1 MKTLII
7 VESKGKIEKIK
18 KITGCDVDASLGHLK
33 TLKPTLKWFNVDN
46 INPEYINIK
55 EKAKVIKN
63 LKEKTKKYDKI
74 IIASDNDREGEMIG
88 LNICEILNLNPSKTD
103 RIIFNEIT
111 EKALKTALQN
121 PTKINMNIVNA
132 QKARAVLD
140 LVYGFTISPVLSKFI
155 GTFGLSAGR
164 VQSPAL
170 LEIYKRQK
178 LQYEPVEKSLK
189 ILANIDDFTAIL
201 KSKFIEKNPEK
212 WLKKIKKFKVISKE
226 TKESQE
232 NPPPPFTTSSLQQT
246 AYNTLGMTP
255 KNTMSIAQKL
265 YEQGLIT
272 YMRTDSVF
280 LSNSFLAQSKNY
292 INEKYGEKYS
302 KIRQFANK
310 GKSQNSHEAIRPTN
324 LIRFPISAPLI
335 KLYNLIVNRTL
346 ASQMSPHKFNEEI
359 TSLKTNDDVWNI
371 STKHSTFDG
380 FKILSNSIY
389 NDKKFN
395 AAINDEL
402 EFKEVSIEEHEKDT
416 KPPYNL
422 STAVKMMENEGIG
435 RPSTYASILEKL
447 QDRLYVTI
455 ETNETKIIE
464 NRKITLTDSNVS
476 SIKTEQKKG
485 GQKNCLILT
494 ELGKKVCNFFIQ
506 NLEQLTSSK
515 LTANLEENLD
525 LIAEGGLDWNKVIK
539 DFHTNMSNETSS
551 IKFEKQNNTINY
563 IKLFYDKNEIRIGL
577 VKTKY
582 GLCLRKDANGK
593 TIFQSI
599 PTKMSKGLKTEDA
612 LNLFKFPKHIGEYEI
627 KVSKYGYYVSS
638 DGKTV
643 NFDKEPKTVEEIK
656 EKLNE
661 KSKTIVKE
669 FDEIWSIR
677 NGAKGMYI
685 MKKQGKGKP
694 KFFPMK
700 NKKVE
705 DIDMNYLKS
714 L

>member
-18 KITGCDVDASLGHLK
+18 KLTGCDVDASLGHLK
-33 TLKPTLKWFNVDN
+33 CLSPTLKWFDVEN
-46 INPEYINIK
+46 IQPEYINIK

-74 IIASDNDREGEMIG
+74 IIASDRDREGEMIG
-88 LNICEILNLNPSKTD
+88 LNICEILKLNPDTTD

-140 LVYGFTISPVLSKFI
+140 LVYGFTISPVLSKYI

-178 LQYEPVEKSLK
+178 LQDAPVEKSLK
-189 ILANIDDFTAIL
+189 ILAEIDNFTAIL
-201 KSKFIEKNPEK
+201 KSKFTEKNPEK
-212 WLKKIKKFKVISKE
+212 WLKNIHKFKVISKE
-226 TKESQE
+226 TKERQE

-246 AYNTLGMTP
+246 AYNTFGMTP

-302 KIRQFANK
+302 TTRQFANK
-310 GKSQNSHEAIRPTN
+310 GKSQNAHEAIRPTN
-324 LIRFPISAPLI
+324 LIRFPSSAPLI

-346 ASQMSPHKFNEEI
+346 ASQISHHKFNEEI
-359 TSLKTNDDVWNI
+359 TILKTNDDVWNI
-371 STKHSTFDG
+371 STKHTTFDG
-380 FKILSNSIY
+380 FKVLSNSIY

-395 AAINDEL
+395 ADINDEL
-402 EFKEVSIEEHEKDT
+402 EFTEVSIEEHEKDT
-416 KPPYNL
+416 KPPYNQ

-435 RPSTYASILEKL
+435 RPSTYASILDKL
-447 QDRLYVTI
+447 QDRHYITI

-464 NRKITLTDSNVS
+464 NRKMILKDSIIS

-494 ELGKKVCNFFIQ
+494 ELGKKVCEFFIE

-525 LIAEGGLDWNKVIK
+525 LIADGGLDWNKVIK
-539 DFHTNMSNETSS
+539 DFHKNMSNETNS
-551 IKFEKQNNTINY
+551 IKIEKNNTVNY
-563 IKLFYDKNEIRIGL
+563 IKIFYDKNDIQIGL
-577 VKTKY
+577 FKTKY
-582 GLCLRKDANGK
+582 GLCLRKDENGK
-593 TIFQSI
+593 AIFQSI
-599 PTKMSKGLKTEDA
+599 PTKMSKGLTTEDA
-612 LNLFKFPKHIGEYEI
+612 LNLMKFPKKLGDYEI

-643 NFDKEPKTVEEIK
+643 NFDKEPKTVEEVK

-685 MKKQGKGKP
+685 MKKQGKP

>member
-18 KITGCDVDASLGHLK
+18 KLTGCDVDASLGHLK
-33 TLKPTLKWFNVDN
+33 TLKPTLKWFDVEN

-74 IIASDNDREGEMIG
+74 IIASDQDREGEMIG
-88 LNICEILNLNPSKTD
+88 LNICEILNLNPDTTD

-111 EKALKTALQN
+111 EKALKTALEN

-201 KSKFIEKNPEK
+201 KSKFTEKNPEK
-212 WLKKIKKFKVISKE
+212 WLKTIKKFKVISKE
-226 TKESQE
+226 TKERQE
-232 NPPPPFTTSSLQQT
+232 NPPPPFSTSSLQQT

-302 KIRQFANK
+302 TTRQFANK
-310 GKSQNSHEAIRPTN
+310 GKSQNAHEAIRPTN
-324 LIRFPISAPLI
+324 LIRFPSSAPLI

-346 ASQMSPHKFNEEI
+346 ASQMSPHKFNEKI
-359 TSLKTNDDVWNI
+359 TTLKTNDDVWNI
-371 STKHSTFDG
+371 STKHTTFDG
-380 FKILSNSIY
+380 FKVLSNSIY

-402 EFKEVSIEEHEKDT
+402 EFTEVSIEEHEKDT

-422 STAVKMMENEGIG
+422 SAAVKMMENEGIG

-447 QDRLYVTI
+447 QDRHYVTI

-464 NRKITLTDSNVS
+464 NRKMILKDTIISA
-476 SIKTEQKKG
+476 IKTEQKKG

-494 ELGKKVCNFFIQ
+494 ELGKKVCEFFIE
-506 NLEQLTSSK
+506 NLEQLTSTK

-525 LIAEGGLDWNKVIK
+525 LIAECGLDWNKVIK
-539 DFHTNMSNETSS
+539 EFHTNMSNETSS
-551 IKFEKQNNTINY
+551 IKIEKNNTVNY
-563 IKLFYDKNEIRIGL
+563 IKIFYDKNDIQIGL

-582 GLCLRKDANGK
+582 GLCLRKDANGE
-593 TIFQSI
+593 TTFQSI

-612 LNLFKFPKHIGEYEI
+612 LNLMKFPKKIGDYEI

>member
-1 MKTLII
+1 MKILII

-18 KITGCDVDASLGHLK
+18 KLTGCDVEASLGHLK
-33 TLKPTLKWFNVDN
+33 CLSPTLKWFDVEN
-46 INPEYINIK
+46 IQPEYINIK
-55 EKAKVIKN
+55 EKAKVIKS
-63 LKEKTKKYDKI
+63 LKEKAKKYDKV

-88 LNICEILNLNPSKTD
+88 LNICEILKLNPSKTE

-111 EKALKTALQN
+111 EKALKTALEN

-140 LVYGFTISPVLSKFI
+140 LVYGFTVSPIVSKFI

-178 LQYEPVEKSLK
+178 LQDEPIEKSLK
-189 ILANIDDFTAIL
+189 ILAEIDDFTAIL
-201 KSKFIEKNPEK
+201 KSKFTEKNPEK
-212 WLKKIKKFKVISKE
+212 WLKTIKKFKVISKE
-226 TKESQE
+226 TKERQE
-232 NPPPPFTTSSLQQT
+232 NPPPPFTTSSMQQS
-246 AYNTLGMTP
+246 AYNTLGMSP

-324 LIRFPISAPLI
+324 LTRFPSSAPLI
-335 KLYNLIVNRTL
+335 KLYTLILNRTL
-346 ASQMSPHKFNEEI
+346 SSQMSPHKFNEEI
-359 TSLKTNDDVWNI
+359 TTLKTNDDLWNV
-371 STKHSTFDG
+371 STKHTTFDG
-380 FKILSNSIY
+380 FKILSNSIF
-389 NDKKFN
+389 NDKRFN
-395 AAINDEL
+395 VTIGDEL
-402 EFKEVSIEEHEKDT
+402 KFKEVSIEEYAKDT
-416 KPPYNL
+416 KPPFNQ

-447 QDRLYVTI
+447 QEKNYVSI
-455 ETNETKIIE
+455 ETNETRIID
-464 NRKITLTDSNVS
+464 NRKMILKDSIIS

-485 GQKNCLILT
+485 GQKNCLLLT
-494 ELGKKVCNFFIQ
+494 ELGNRVCEFFIA
-506 NLEQLTSSK
+506 NLKQLTSSK
-515 LTANLEENLD
+515 LTADLEEHLD
-525 LIAEGGLDWNKVIK
+525 LIAEGEFDWNKVIK

-551 IKFEKQNNTINY
+551 IKFEKNNTVNY
-563 IKLFYDKNEIRIGL
+563 IKLFYDKNDIQIGL

-700 NKKVE
+700 NKTIE

>member
-18 KITGCDVDASLGHLK
+18 KLTGCDVEASFGHLK
-33 TLKPTLKWFNVDN
+33 TLKPTLKWFNIEN

-88 LNICEILNLNPSKTD
+88 LNICEILNLNPDTTD

-111 EKALKTALQN
+111 EKALKTTLEN

-140 LVYGFTISPVLSKFI
+140 LVYGFTVSPIVSKYI

-189 ILANIDDFTAIL
+189 ILANIDEFTAIL
-201 KSKFIEKNPEK
+201 KSKFTEKNPEK
-212 WLKKIKKFKVISKE
+212 WLKTIKKFKVISKE
-226 TKESQE
+226 TKERQE
-232 NPPPPFTTSSLQQT
+232 NPPPPFTTSSMQQT

-280 LSNSFLAQSKNY
+280 LSNSFLAKSKNY

-302 KIRQFANK
+302 TTRQFANK
-310 GKSQNSHEAIRPTN
+310 GKSQNAHEAIRPTN
-324 LIRFPISAPLI
+324 LIRFPSSAPLI

-346 ASQMSPHKFNEEI
+346 SSQMSPYKFNEKI
-359 TSLKTNDDVWNI
+359 TTLKTNDDVWNI
-371 STKHSTFDG
+371 STKHTTFDG
-380 FKILSNSIY
+380 FKVLSNSIY

-416 KPPYNL
+416 KPPYNQ

-435 RPSTYASILEKL
+435 RPSTYASILDKL
-447 QDRLYVTI
+447 QDRHYITI

-464 NRKITLTDSNVS
+464 NRKMILKDTIIS

-494 ELGKKVCNFFIQ
+494 ELGKKVCEFFIE
-506 NLEQLTSSK
+506 NLEQLTSTK
-515 LTANLEENLD
+515 LTAYLEENLD

-539 DFHTNMSNETSS
+539 DFHTNMSYETSS
-551 IKFEKQNNTINY
+551 IKIEKNNTVNY
-563 IKLFYDKNEIRIGL
+563 IKMFYDENDIQIGL

-582 GLCLRKDANGK
+582 GLCLRKDANDE
-593 TIFQSI
+593 TTFQSI

-612 LNLFKFPKHIGEYEI
+612 LNLFKFPKKIGEYEI

>member
-1 MKTLII
+1 
-7 VESKGKIEKIK
+7 
-18 KITGCDVDASLGHLK
+18 
-33 TLKPTLKWFNVDN
+33 
-46 INPEYINIK
+46 
-55 EKAKVIKN
+55 
-63 LKEKTKKYDKI
+63 
-74 IIASDNDREGEMIG
+74 MIG
-88 LNICEILNLNPSKTD
+88 LNICEILNLNPDTTD

-111 EKALKTALQN
+111 EKALKTALEN

-201 KSKFIEKNPEK
+201 KSKFTEKNPEK
-212 WLKKIKKFKVISKE
+212 WLKTIKKFKVISKE
-226 TKESQE
+226 TKERQE
-232 NPPPPFTTSSLQQT
+232 NPPPPFSTSSLQQT

-302 KIRQFANK
+302 TTRQFANK
-310 GKSQNSHEAIRPTN
+310 GKSQNAHEAIRPTN
-324 LIRFPISAPLI
+324 LIRFPSSAPLI

-346 ASQMSPHKFNEEI
+346 ASQMSPHKFNEKI
-359 TSLKTNDDVWNI
+359 TTLKTNDDVWNI
-371 STKHSTFDG
+371 STKHTTFDG
-380 FKILSNSIY
+380 FKVLSNSIY

-402 EFKEVSIEEHEKDT
+402 EFTEVSIEEHEKDT

-422 STAVKMMENEGIG
+422 SAAVKMMENEGIG

-447 QDRLYVTI
+447 QDRHYVTI

-464 NRKITLTDSNVS
+464 NRKMILKDTIISA
-476 SIKTEQKKG
+476 IKTEQKKG

-494 ELGKKVCNFFIQ
+494 ELGKKVCEFFIE
-506 NLEQLTSSK
+506 NLEQLTSTK

-525 LIAEGGLDWNKVIK
+525 LIAECGLDWNKVIK
-539 DFHTNMSNETSS
+539 EFHTNMSNETSS
-551 IKFEKQNNTINY
+551 IKIEKNNTVNY
-563 IKLFYDKNEIRIGL
+563 IKIFYDKNDIQIGL

-582 GLCLRKDANGK
+582 GLCLRKDANGE
-593 TIFQSI
+593 TTFQSI

-612 LNLFKFPKHIGEYEI
+612 LNLMKFPK
-627 KVSKYGYYVSS
+627 K
-638 DGKTV
+638 
-643 NFDKEPKTVEEIK
+643 
-656 EKLNE
+656 
-661 KSKTIVKE
+661 
-669 FDEIWSIR
+669 
-677 NGAKGMYI
+677 
-685 MKKQGKGKP
+685 
-694 KFFPMK
+694 
-700 NKKVE
+700 
-705 DIDMNYLKS
+705 
-714 L
+714 

>member
-18 KITGCDVDASLGHLK
+18 KLTGCDVDASLGHLK
-33 TLKPTLKWFNVDN
+33 TLKPTLKWFDVEN
-46 INPEYINIK
+46 IQPEYITIK

-63 LKEKTKKYDKI
+63 LKEKAKKYDKI
-74 IIASDNDREGEMIG
+74 IIAADNDREGEMIG

-140 LVYGFTISPVLSKFI
+140 LVYGFTVSPIVSKYI

-178 LQYEPVEKSLK
+178 LQEEPVEKSLK

-201 KSKFIEKNPEK
+201 KSKFTEKNPEK
-212 WLKKIKKFKVISKE
+212 WLKTIKKFKVISKE
-226 TKESQE
+226 TKERQE
-232 NPPPPFTTSSLQQT
+232 NPPPPFTTSSMQQT

-302 KIRQFANK
+302 TTRQFANK
-310 GKSQNSHEAIRPTN
+310 GKSQNAHEAIRPTN
-324 LIRFPISAPLI
+324 LIRFPSSAPLI

-359 TSLKTNDDVWNI
+359 TTLKTNADVWNI
-371 STKHSTFDG
+371 STKHTTFDG
-380 FKILSNSIY
+380 FKVLSNSIY

-395 AAINDEL
+395 ADINDEL
-402 EFKEVSIEEHEKDT
+402 EFTEVSIEEHEKDT

-422 STAVKMMENEGIG
+422 SAAVKMMENEGIG
-435 RPSTYASILEKL
+435 RPSTYASILDKL
-447 QDRLYVTI
+447 QDRHYITI

-464 NRKITLTDSNVS
+464 NRKMILKDSNIS

-494 ELGKKVCNFFIQ
+494 ELGKKVCEFFIE
-506 NLEQLTSSK
+506 NLEKITSTK
-515 LTANLEENLD
+515 LTADLEENLD

-551 IKFEKQNNTINY
+551 IKIEKKNTVNY
-563 IKLFYDKNEIRIGL
+563 IKLFYDENDIQIGL

-582 GLCLRKDANGK
+582 GLCLRKDANGE
-593 TIFQSI
+593 TTFQSI

-612 LNLFKFPKHIGEYEI
+612 LNLMKFPKHIGQYEI
-627 KVSKYGYYVSS
+627 KVSKYGFYVSFE
-638 DGKTV
+638 GKTV

>member
-1 MKTLII
+1 MNTLII
-7 VESKGKIEKIK
+7 VESKGKIKKIK
-18 KITGCDVDASLGHLK
+18 KLTGCDVEASLGHLK
-33 TLKPTLKWFNVDN
+33 TLKPTLKWFNLEN

-88 LNICEILNLNPSKTD
+88 LNICEILNLNPDTTE

-140 LVYGFTISPVLSKFI
+140 LVYGFTVSPIVSKYI

-164 VQSPAL
+164 VQSPAI

-178 LQYEPVEKSLK
+178 LQDEPVEKSLK

-201 KSKFIEKNPEK
+201 KSKFTETNHEK
-212 WLKKIKKFKVISKE
+212 WLKNIHKFKVISKE
-226 TKESQE
+226 TKERQE
-232 NPPPPFTTSSLQQT
+232 NPPPPFTTSSMQQT

-302 KIRQFANK
+302 TTRQFANK
-310 GKSQNSHEAIRPTN
+310 GKSQNAHEAIRPTN
-324 LIRFPISAPLI
+324 LSLFPSSAPLI
-335 KLYNLIVNRTL
+335 KLYTLIVNRTL
-346 ASQMSPHKFNEEI
+346 ASQMSPYKFNEEI
-359 TSLKTNDDVWNI
+359 TTLKTNDDVWNI
-371 STKHSTFDG
+371 STKHTTFDG
-380 FKILSNSIY
+380 FKVLSNSIY
-389 NDKKFN
+389 TDKKFN
-395 AAINDEL
+395 ADINDEL
-402 EFKEVSIEEHEKDT
+402 EFTEVSIEEYAKDT
-416 KPPYNL
+416 KPPYNQ

-447 QDRLYVTI
+447 QDRHYVTI

-464 NRKITLTDSNVS
+464 NRKMILKDTIISA
-476 SIKTEQKKG
+476 IKTEQKKG

-494 ELGKKVCNFFIQ
+494 ELGKKVCEFFIE

-515 LTANLEENLD
+515 LTADLEENLD
-525 LIAEGGLDWNKVIK
+525 LIAECGLDWNKVIK
-539 DFHTNMSNETSS
+539 EFHTNMSNETSS
-551 IKFEKQNNTINY
+551 IKIEKHNTVNY
-563 IKLFYDKNEIRIGL
+563 IKIFYDKNDIQIGL

-582 GLCLRKDANGK
+582 GLCLRKDANGE
-593 TIFQSI
+593 TTFQSI
-599 PTKMSKGLKTEDA
+599 PTKMSKGLTTEDA
-612 LNLFKFPKHIGEYEI
+612 LNLMKFPKKIGEYEI

-677 NGAKGMYI
+677 NGTKGMYI